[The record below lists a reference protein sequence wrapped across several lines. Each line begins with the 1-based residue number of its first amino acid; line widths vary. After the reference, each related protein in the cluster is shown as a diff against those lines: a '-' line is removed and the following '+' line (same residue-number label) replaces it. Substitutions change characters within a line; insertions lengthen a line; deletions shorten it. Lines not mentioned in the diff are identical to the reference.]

1 MGMFLSV
8 IFQTQ
13 RRFLDS
19 STFLN
24 LLNKRNAAFIKTKVD
39 ERMNDNECA
48 RKE

>member
-1 MGMFLSV
+1 MGMFLSA

-19 STFLN
+19 SAFLN
-24 LLNKRNAAFIKTKVD
+24 LLNKRKLAFIKTKVD
-39 ERMNDNECA
+39 EHRNDNECA